1 MGGPARLLGHSLLFL
16 ALCGLGQCTASSLHF
31 TEKGLETSSL
41 KATGPS
47 LKLVLPNLHAK
58 SLLASQGIH
67 CRHPEATEG
76 VSRSECFSKRRPAAI
91 KNLPFGWVLSS
102 SQALLLQSL

>member
-1 MGGPARLLGHSLLFL
+1 MGGPARVLGHSLLFL
-16 ALCGLGQCTASSLHF
+16 PLCGLGQCTVSSLHF

-41 KATGPS
+41 KAMGS
-47 LKLVLPNLHAK
+47 LPKTPNLQAK

-76 VSRSECFSKRRPAAI
+76 VSHSECFSKRRPAAI